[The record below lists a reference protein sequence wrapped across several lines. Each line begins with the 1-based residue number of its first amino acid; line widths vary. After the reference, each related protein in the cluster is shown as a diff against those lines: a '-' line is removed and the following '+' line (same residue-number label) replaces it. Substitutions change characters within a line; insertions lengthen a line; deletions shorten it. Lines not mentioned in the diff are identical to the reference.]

1 MTNKEQD
8 DLGGKREL
16 FHKPV
21 PPYRAV
27 FFIAVTVGVLYLGW
41 ILMNTL

>member
-16 FHKPV
+16 SHKPV

-41 ILMNTL
+41 ILLNTL